1 MARAKCARSI
11 VMGDAPRGRSP
22 LQRFVD
28 SLSNVV
34 ESPVIW
40 FREKIVVPNQKDY
53 PWYHQKFRRVP
64 TIDECY
70 TDDPVCIQEAQLQF
84 KRDKFVDNEVLS
96 ILRRRFEDCVLY
108 ESPDHKVKCQ
118 PLFDQYNE
126 AAENWFIKYGD
137 LGAYGTVED
146 AYMKQKH
153 RMIWER
159 RHGPVGTG
167 MKGSGL
173 SQGNE

>member
-1 MARAKCARSI
+1 
-11 VMGDAPRGRSP
+11 MGDAPTGRSP

-28 SLSNVV
+28 SLSNAVD
-34 ESPVIW
+34 SPIIW
-40 FREKIVVPNQKDY
+40 FREKIVVSNQKDY

-96 ILRRRFEDCVLY
+96 ILRQRFEDCVLY

-118 PLFDQYNE
+118 PLFHQYNE

-137 LGAYGTVED
+137 LGAYGKVED

-167 MKGSGL
+167 MKDSGL
-173 SQGNE
+173 SQDNH

>member
-1 MARAKCARSI
+1 
-11 VMGDAPRGRSP
+11 MGDTPRARNA
-22 LQRFVD
+22 LFRFADGVM
-28 SLSNVV
+28 NVV

-40 FREKIVVPNQKDY
+40 FREKIVVPNQNDY
-53 PWYHQKFRRVP
+53 AWYHQKFRRVP

-70 TDDPVCIQEAQLQF
+70 TDDPVCIQEAQQQF
-84 KRDKFVDNEVLS
+84 KRDKFVDNEILS

-108 ESPDHKVKCQ
+108 ESPDHEVKCKHIWE
-118 PLFDQYNE
+118 QYNE
-126 AAENWFIKYGD
+126 GAENWFMKYGD
-137 LGAYGTVED
+137 IGAYGRVQD

-167 MKGSGL
+167 MKGPVVTEGDH
-173 SQGNE
+173 